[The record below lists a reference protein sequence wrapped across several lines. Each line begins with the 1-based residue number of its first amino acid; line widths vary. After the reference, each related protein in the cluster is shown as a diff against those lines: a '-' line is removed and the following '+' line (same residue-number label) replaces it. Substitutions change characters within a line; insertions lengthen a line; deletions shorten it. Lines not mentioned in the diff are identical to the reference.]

1 MAGCALRLRFIS
13 SSSSTTTTS
22 ATYYIEMHSNGQ
34 SYNGNNNVKWTISAT
49 GQNTVSG
56 YHPYTTSTSW
66 QYLGQATFTWNRGS
80 SSVTRTIKGTYETR
94 TKQGTLTASA
104 SFTVPALPSYTITY
118 NPSGETYD
126 TGSARS
132 VSRQYG
138 SSYTVENPTYSI
150 PNYKFLYWLNGSTQV
165 KPGTSFTVTGNVSYK
180 AQWELMVTTFTI
192 GSSKPLQTFNSE
204 AASDVTSALRT
215 FANNYTKPD
224 TELLGLVI
232 KGTDEIIADKTGNLV
247 ESSLYTKSSGKW
259 MYKGTSKEITI
270 IYKYR
275 YLDHNIIEYYLDSDG
290 TIKHTTYTDIAGKT
304 KNLDKT
310 QPNYQNYKFSGY
322 YINTDKPPTSI
333 NDFIFI
339 DVLTSENSLKG
350 AGYVDDGLMLSKDT
364 YYKAVYTN
372 QTEYYTIYQ
381 YHDVMRTSLDKANVF
396 MSASDISEY
405 IEIDGTFNNTLKEE
419 RGTTICGF
427 VKYNSPYSKVDTLK
441 DIQGKVISE
450 LQGIISDNIS
460 ITVNNSDTFEM
471 FTSFIGNDVI
481 IKFKSKKTY
490 PINEFYY
497 VDYKT
502 LNTTNDLL
510 YPIASRS
517 LSMFIP
523 STNVVMD
530 INKSKSVIAFGTE
543 APDDE
548 DEELVLF
555 NRPISFKNRGKDF
568 RQFIIT
574 HSTDFVNIYPGNYF
588 IVNDCILSSKHGDSI
603 KLKTG
608 DVIQVI
614 KNDDNTKVSLKVD
627 SFGKSIYYQ
636 SIDI

>member
-1 MAGCALRLRFIS
+1 MAGCALRIRLIS

-22 ATYYIEMHSNGQ
+22 ATFYIEMHSNGQ
-34 SYNGNNNVKWTISAT
+34 SFNKNKNVKWTISAS

-56 YHPYTTSTSW
+56 YHPFTTSKSW
-66 QYLGQATFTWNRGS
+66 QYLGQATFSWSRGS
-80 SSVTRTIKGTYETR
+80 SNSVKSISGTYATRTNA
-94 TKQGTLTASA
+94 GTLTAST
-104 SFTVPALPSYTITY
+104 SFTVPALPNYTITY
-118 NPSGETYD
+118 NPSGESYD
-126 TGSARS
+126 TGSSRS

-150 PNYKFLYWLNGSTQV
+150 PNYKFLYWLNDSTQV
-165 KPGTSFTVTGNVSYK
+165 NPGTSFTVTGNVSYK
-180 AQWELMVTTFTI
+180 AKWELMVTTFTI

-204 AASDVTSALRT
+204 AASDVTTAMK
-215 FANNYTKPD
+215 NYVNSYNISD
-224 TELLGLVI
+224 TELQGLAI
-232 KGTDEIIADKTGNLV
+232 SGTDELVTDKSGNLI

-259 MYKGTSKEITI
+259 MYRGTSKEITLK
-270 IYKYR
+270 YKYR
-275 YLDHNIIEYYLDSDG
+275 YLDHNIIEYYIDSDG
-290 TIKHTTYTDIAGKT
+290 TIKHTTYTDIAGTT
-304 KNLDKT
+304 KNLNKI

-322 YINTDKPPTSI
+322 YISADKPPTSI

-350 AGYVDDGLMLSKDT
+350 VGYSDNGLMLSKDT

-441 DIQGKVISE
+441 DINGKVISE

-460 ITVNNSDTFEM
+460 ITVNNTDTFEI

-510 YPIASRS
+510 YPIANRS

-588 IVNDCILSSKHGDSI
+588 IVNDCTLSSRHGDSI
-603 KLKTG
+603 NLKTG